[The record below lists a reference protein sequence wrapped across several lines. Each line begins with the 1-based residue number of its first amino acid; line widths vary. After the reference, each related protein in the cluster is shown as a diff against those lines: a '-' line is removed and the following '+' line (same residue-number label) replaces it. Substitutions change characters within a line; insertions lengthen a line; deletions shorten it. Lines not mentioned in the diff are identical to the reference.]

1 MLQTIQILTLY
12 MTMVLAIFTYF
23 LDQDTDT

>member
-1 MLQTIQILTLY
+1 MLVTIQILTLY

-23 LDQDTDT
+23 LDEDTNA

>member
-1 MLQTIQILTLY
+1 MTVTIQILTLY